1 MPEAQ
6 PAKAQTGP
14 RNYQLYFKIA
24 FLVLLV
30 LGSLIPLTLV
40 RVLVLE
46 REGLSQTVKREVS
59 ATWGQDQRILGPVLT
74 IPFDEHRIVQV
85 PNPDKDSRVPFVDKE
100 VVTRKLIHL
109 LPETLAIEAEVATSV
124 RRRGI
129 YEVPLYTLKSRFDG
143 GFGRP
148 DLEVLGIE
156 PQDVVLWD
164 KARIEVFVA
173 DLSGS
178 LNAVALDWG
187 GEVIPFRL
195 DGEAESYAS
204 RIVAPLPSLAPGQ
217 AWPEAFGFALDLNGS
232 GSLGVMPLGKATQM
246 SLASGW
252 PHPGFTG
259 SVLPVRSDIS
269 ASGFTADW
277 EVSHFARQIPQ
288 QWRSD
293 RMTLQDLLQRSYSSG
308 LITRLVE
315 PVDHYLKTERSVK
328 HGVLFVLLISAVIF
342 AFEVMTGG
350 RVHFIQYGMI
360 AAALC
365 IFYLLLLSFS
375 EILGFAP
382 AYAIAAGL
390 SVSLITLY
398 VAKIAGGWRRGGIV
412 GAVLGAVYGYLYT
425 TLQSEDHALIMG
437 ALLLFFALAALM
449 FATRNVDWYSL
460 GGQALRP
467 ARGRPATS
475 EEQA

>member
-6 PAKAQTGP
+6 PAAAQTGP

-24 FLVLLV
+24 FLVFLI
-30 LGSLIPLTLV
+30 LGSLIPLTLLWA
-40 RVLVLE
+40 LVLE
-46 REGLSQTVKREVS
+46 RAGLSESVKREVS
-59 ATWGQDQRILGPVLT
+59 ATWGQDQQILGPVLT
-74 IPFDEHRIVQV
+74 IPYDEHRIVQV
-85 PNPDKDSRVPFVDKE
+85 ANPVKDSPLPFVDKE
-100 VVTRKLIHL
+100 VVERKLIHL
-109 LPETLAIEAEVATSV
+109 LPETLNIEAEVATSI

-143 GFGRP
+143 SFGRP

-156 PQDVVLWD
+156 PADVVFWD
-164 KARIEVFVA
+164 KARIEVFVS

-178 LNAVALDWG
+178 LNAVALDWDG
-187 GEVIPFRL
+187 QVIPFRL
-195 DGEAESYAS
+195 DSELESFAS
-204 RIVAPLPSLAPGQ
+204 RIVAPLPSLAPDQ
-217 AWPEAFGFALDLNGS
+217 AGPEAFGFALDLNGS
-232 GSLGVMPLGKATQM
+232 GSLGVMPLGKATRM
-246 SLASGW
+246 TLASSW
-252 PHPGFTG
+252 PHPGFVG
-259 SVLPVRSDIS
+259 SVLPVRSEIS
-269 ASGFTADW
+269 DSGFTADW

-293 RMTLQDLLQRSYSSG
+293 RMTLQDLLQRSYGSG
-308 LITRLVE
+308 LMTRLVE

-360 AAALC
+360 AAVLC

-375 EILGFAP
+375 EILGFAS

-390 SVSLITLY
+390 SVALIALY
-398 VAKIAGGWRRGGIV
+398 VAKIARNWRRGGIV
-412 GAVLGAVYGYLYT
+412 GGVLGAVYGYLYT
-425 TLQSEDHALIMG
+425 TLQSEDHALVMG
-437 ALLLFFALAALM
+437 ALLLFFTLAALM
-449 FATRNVDWYSL
+449 FATRNVDWYNL

-467 ARGRPATS
+467 ARSRPATA